1 MAELVDALDLKSN
14 VRKSVPVRVRP
25 VAPLNI
31 DMDRFIGKLI
41 DAFIDLLG
49 DLWDNKRKPENKK
62 KTIKQWWKD
71 YRADVK
77 KQQEEYKKLPFKE
90 KVKLG
95 WKDFKKKMKI
105 LLLST
110 LLFCLIIWFIS
121 TFDLVDDFNYLL
133 SLEWLDI

>member
-62 KTIKQWWKD
+62 KTIS
-71 YRADVK
+71 
-77 KQQEEYKKLPFKE
+77 
-90 KVKLG
+90 
-95 WKDFKKKMKI
+95 
-105 LLLST
+105 LSRT
-110 LLFCLIIWFIS
+110 LIICFQ
-121 TFDLVDDFNYLL
+121 LVLIFHLRT
-133 SLEWLDI
+133 